1 MTKLEIETTVR
12 SIYAAFEALNAE
24 KLDENFSHTDELT
37 AFGTDDDESF
47 YGWDQYKSVHETQF
61 KAVKSF
67 RFTST
72 DMRAFEHGDT
82 AWFSDRAH
90 WQIETKA
97 GEKVDTTVR
106 ITGVLL
112 RKQGKWGIVQWH
124 VSQGRQTAARILDR
138 LP

>member
-1 MTKLEIETTVR
+1 MTKLEIETTIR
-12 SIYAAFEALNAE
+12 AIYDAFEALNAE
-24 KLDENFSHTDELT
+24 KLDENFAHTDELT

-47 YGWDQYKSVHETQF
+47 YGWDQYKSVHKTQF
-61 KAVKSF
+61 GAVKSF

-72 DMRAFEHGDT
+72 DMRAFEHGDR

-106 ITGVLL
+106 ITG
-112 RKQGKWGIVQWH
+112 
-124 VSQGRQTAARILDR
+124 
-138 LP
+138 

>member
-1 MTKLEIETTVR
+1 MTKQKIETIVR
-12 SIYAAFEALNAE
+12 TIYDAFEALNAQ
-24 KLDENFSHTDELT
+24 KLDENFSHTAHLT

-47 YGWDQYKSVHETQF
+47 YGWEAYRTVHETQF
-61 KAVKSF
+61 RAVKSF

-72 DMRAFEHGDT
+72 DMRAFEHDDT

-97 GEKVDTTVR
+97 GETVDTTVR

-112 RKQGKWGIVQWH
+112 RKNGKWEIVQWH
-124 VSQGRQTAARILDR
+124 VSQGVKR
-138 LP
+138 LHEY